1 MKVGRRQAWSAQIPP
16 REEPSHTVIG
26 RAGCPGAST
35 RTFPDF
41 ANVSAWRMCAN
52 HFPIPEIDNTRKR
65 AFIYLTLQIY
75 CQ

>member
-41 ANVSAWRMCAN
+41 ANVSVGPVNSAG
-52 HFPIPEIDNTRKR
+52 
-65 AFIYLTLQIY
+65 
-75 CQ
+75 